1 MSARKPSIN
10 HEELQRLRAVLRE
23 ASERLLELQEHLIA
37 LRCAL
42 CPTEHHAV
50 DQATKACIDRA
61 VGR

>member
-1 MSARKPSIN
+1 MSPQRPSI
-10 HEELQRLRAVLRE
+10 EEWNRLRLVLRE
-23 ASERLLELQEHLIA
+23 ASERLLELQEQLIA

-42 CPTEHHAV
+42 SPTEYRVV